1 MSKPPKAGGIDRRE
15 FLQAGVLAATNLAL
29 PDFKAERQARPP
41 ILEGDVYVALHGDD
55 RNPGT
60 RDKPMASLEAAK
72 NAVRK
77 RKDHLKKPITV
88 WVRAGTHYLSQPLV
102 LSAEDSGTADLPVT
116 YAAYP
121 GELVTL
127 SGGRK
132 LSCSWKSFRDRIMQC
147 ALPSSKATS
156 LAFTQLFVNGQRR
169 IRARYPKY
177 DKENPLVSGN
187 GYLDVAR
194 SSEAWPPSEFHFDP
208 ATFTNKRWKKPQEA
222 IVHLFPLDR
231 WGNLQWEVQHVDWA
245 EQSIKLGWGG
255 FQLNELLFG
264 KAATGIGKSEIY
276 SRGFR
281 SRFFVENVF
290 EELDSPAE
298 WYLDREAGVLFYMP
312 EADEDLADAIVEVP
326 VLERVIEFRG
336 TQREPVAFVKFSG
349 FRISHTASTFLNVY
363 EAPSLG
369 DWTIHRGGAVFLEGT
384 KHCAVENCSFD
395 QVGGNAIFVNNF
407 NQNARIY
414 GNRIS
419 NCGDSAIC
427 LVGSESQ
434 IQGSHRPLPS
444 ENLISN
450 NLIHDC
456 GYFGK
461 QCAAVFLSITEKNTV
476 SHNLIFNMPRAA
488 ICLNDGWGGGHVIE
502 FNHIHD
508 TVRETTDHGPFNSWG
523 RGRFWCM
530 DQSHGEASHGS
541 GYPEAGTAYPFPY
554 EQADG
559 RETILRHNL
568 LQEPLSIHQLG
579 IDLDDGSSHF
589 HIYNNLC
596 IGIGIKLREGDY
608 RVVENNIF
616 FHPANPPAFHQGY
629 ENNHDRFRRNIVVT
643 DSTENQSFG
652 KSSVPGDFYQVRYP
666 PRQGPIAKEIDG
678 NLFFNDLGKFSASI
692 TPRAGK
698 RMHYAIEDWNGMGY
712 DRQSR
717 YADPRFVD
725 PKNGN
730 FTLAAD
736 SPAHEIGFVPFD
748 LSAVGLLDDFP
759 SQWRGV
765 PSPTKL

>member
-1 MSKPPKAGGIDRRE
+1 MQKGIDRRE
-15 FLQAGVLAATNLAL
+15 FLKAGVLAAAEIAL
-29 PDFKAERQARPP
+29 SDFKAEGQAHAP
-41 ILEGDVYVALHGDD
+41 ILEGGVYVALHGDD
-55 RNPGT
+55 SNPGT
-60 RDKPMASLEAAK
+60 RDKPFASLEAARR
-72 NAVRK
+72 AVRK
-77 RKDHLKKPITV
+77 RRDQPRKPITI
-88 WVRAGTHYLSQPLV
+88 WVRAGTHYLKDSLV
-102 LSAEDSGTADLPVT
+102 LESEDSGAPDAPIT

-127 SGGRK
+127 SGGRR
-132 LSCSWKSFRDRIMQC
+132 LSCKWQPFRNGIMRC
-147 ALPSSKATS
+147 ALPRTNDV
-156 LAFTQLFVNGQRR
+156 LRPFTQLFINERR
-169 IRARYPKY
+169 QIRARYPKY
-177 DKENPLVSGN
+177 DSQNPLVTGN

-194 SSEAWPPSEFHFDP
+194 STEAWPSTDLHFDP
-208 ATFTNKRWKKPQEA
+208 STFTTKKWHKPQEA
-222 IVHLFPLDR
+222 VVHLFPLDR
-231 WGNLQWEVQHVDWA
+231 WGNLQWEVKDVDWA
-245 EQSIKLGWGG
+245 GHAIQLGWGG

-290 EELDSPAE
+290 EELDSPSE
-298 WYLDREAGVLFYMP
+298 WYFDREQGSLYYLP
-312 EADEDLADAIVEVP
+312 EAEEDLPRALVEAP
-326 VLERVIEFRG
+326 VLDRVIELRG
-336 TQREPVAFVKFSG
+336 TQRRPVEFVKFSG
-349 FRISHTASTFLNVY
+349 FRITHTASTFLNFY

-384 KHCAVENCSFD
+384 ENCAVENCFFD
-395 QVGGNAIFVNNF
+395 QVGGNAIFINNF
-407 NQNARIY
+407 NRGTRIY

-419 NCGDSAIC
+419 ACGDSAIC
-427 LVGSESQ
+427 LVGCESQ

-461 QCAAVFLSITEKNTV
+461 QCAGVFLSVTEKNTI
-476 SHNLIFNMPRAA
+476 SHNRIFNMPRAA
-488 ICLNDGWGGGHVIE
+488 ICLNDGWGGGHLIE
-502 FNHIHD
+502 FNLIHD

-541 GYPEAGTAYPFPY
+541 GYPEANATYPFPY
-554 EQADG
+554 DQADG
-559 RETILRHNL
+559 KETILRNNL
-568 LQEPLSIHQLG
+568 FREPLSIHQLG
-579 IDLDDGSSHF
+579 IDLDDGSSHY
-589 HIYNNLC
+589 HVYNNIC
-596 IGIGIKLREGDY
+596 VGIGIKLREGDY

-629 ENNHDRFRRNIVVT
+629 ENNHDKFRRNIVVT

-666 PRQGPIAKEIDG
+666 PRQGLIAAEMDG

-692 TPRAGK
+692 TPRGGK
-698 RMHYAIEDWNGMGY
+698 RTHFDMEAWSGMGY
-712 DRQSR
+712 DRRSR
-717 YADPRFVD
+717 YADPKFVD

-730 FTLAAD
+730 FALPDD

-748 LSAVGLLDDFP
+748 LSAVGLIDDFP
-759 SQWRGV
+759 SQWREPDDHDTV
-765 PSPTKL
+765 HE